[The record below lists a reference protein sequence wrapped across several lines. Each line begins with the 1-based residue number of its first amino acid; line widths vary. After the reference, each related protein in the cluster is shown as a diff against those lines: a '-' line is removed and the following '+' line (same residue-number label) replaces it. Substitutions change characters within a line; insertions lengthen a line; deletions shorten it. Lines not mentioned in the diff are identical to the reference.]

1 MRLIEFSIK
10 QRVLVNI
17 LMIGLFIAGV
27 ICLLNLRRE
36 IFPAISTD
44 IITITTFDVTLDSPE
59 DVERLMTV
67 PIEDKLRSIEDV
79 KEIHSISSPNL
90 SVIFLKLYDNVSDI
104 QTVLNEARQEVDSAK
119 TDLPKSSESPVTV
132 EQKFP
137 FPVIIA
143 GMSYRP
149 GMNLL
154 KIKKL
159 ADRLQ
164 SQFET
169 IQGVSEVDVR
179 GLSDREIWVE
189 VDPYRSRALNI
200 SLEEINTAISA
211 KNKNIPGGII
221 KGNAGE
227 MTIRVLEQ
235 IDEASWHDLEA
246 IVVKNT
252 EDEIV
257 RLRDI
262 ATIHNTFEEATTL
275 SRVNGRPAITFIVN
289 KRKTGDT
296 IAIDEKVRKFIDE
309 AKLSL
314 PEGVNL
320 SFYSDSAKYVKK
332 RMSTMVRNGI
342 ISMVLVAI
350 MLLLFMNWRISMI
363 VVAGLLVSFFGAFI
377 YLKLVNNSF
386 NMISLFSLIL
396 VLGMLVDDAIV
407 VCENVYRHMED
418 GKSPYDAAIVGT
430 KEVLLPVIGTV
441 STTVVAFLPLLL
453 TTGIMGKFISI
464 IPQVITVALLLSLV
478 EVIFIL
484 PSHLVDF
491 VKPEDSGKHK
501 LTEKENNSI
510 IRRIGWA
517 ITNFLRKVRRG
528 VDSLL
533 KRVLEYYRYALKI
546 ALRCRWIVILAAILA
561 FLSAVMIVKTGI
573 LRFKLFDANY
583 ADKIMIYLEA
593 PPYYSL
599 EKTTAAVHELEMDII
614 SNMPV
619 HETAAVI
626 SSIGVRPEND
636 TVVKRGSNEAYIIFD
651 VDELNPKCRKP
662 TPIVSDLRHIVN
674 RHSEF
679 IMTKVEKEQG
689 GPPVGKAITIRIL
702 GDDFEQL
709 QRISDE
715 YKAFLSTLSGV
726 TDISDD
732 FDNAKREVHINVD
745 EDKVAIFGGD
755 ISKIGR
761 AIMSAFKGSEVSVFR
776 WGNDEVTVRV
786 KYSEDLI
793 NSIEDIKDFR
803 AVSKSG
809 HMILLSDIAKVTRSR
824 GLGEI
829 KRLDRK
835 RLLTVYADVDGK
847 RITSKEANAKIKA
860 LFSEK
865 QLKKQFPSCSVTYG
879 GEEEETNESM
889 RSMGIAGIVAFI
901 LIFAI
906 LAGILDSFIQPFL
919 ILSIIPLGFV
929 GVVYGFMIFQLPI
942 GFMALMGTIG
952 LVGIIVNDSIV
963 MVSFIN
969 EYRNNW
975 QKRHGMDE
983 LVRTS
988 VNRHITDKVRW
999 ASLMKSGLLRFRPIF
1014 LTTVTTIAGMSTI
1027 AFTRSGQEQFIAPMA
1042 LAIICGL
1049 TLGTTVTLFITPCV
1063 YAALDDIEIFFFGK
1077 GELPT
1082 DSTDPQ

>member
-1 MRLIEFSIK
+1 
-10 QRVLVNI
+10 
-17 LMIGLFIAGV
+17 MIGLFIAGV
-27 ICLLNLRRE
+27 ICMLNLRRE

-44 IITITTFDVTLDSPE
+44 VITITTLDVTLDSPE
-59 DVERLMTV
+59 DVERLVTV
-67 PIEDKLRSIEDV
+67 PIEDQLRAIEDV

-104 QTVLNEARQEVDSAK
+104 QVVLNEVRQEVDSAK
-119 TDLPKSSESPVTV
+119 TDLPKTSESPVTI

-137 FPVIIA
+137 FPVIIV

-149 GMNLL
+149 GMDLL

-164 SQFET
+164 TQFES

-189 VDPYRSRALNI
+189 VDPYRARALNI
-200 SLEEINTAISA
+200 SLESINKAISA
-211 KNKNIPGGII
+211 KNRNIPGGII
-221 KGNAGE
+221 RGNAGE

-235 IDEASWHDLEA
+235 IDEETWRDLEK

-252 EDEIV
+252 KDEII
-257 RLRDI
+257 RLKDV
-262 ATIHNTFEEATTL
+262 ATIRNTFEEATTL

-296 IAIDEKVRKFIDE
+296 IAIDEKVRKYINE
-309 AKLSL
+309 AKLLL
-314 PEGVNL
+314 PGGVNL
-320 SFYSDSAKYVKK
+320 SYYSDSAKYVKK
-332 RMSTMVRNGI
+332 RMSTMIRNGI

-350 MLLLFMNWRISMI
+350 MLLLFMNWRISLI

-377 YLKLVNNSF
+377 YLKLINNSF

-407 VCENVYRHMED
+407 VCENVYRHMEN
-418 GKSPYDAAIVGT
+418 GMRPYDAAITGT

-464 IPQVITVALLLSLV
+464 IPQIITVALLLSLV

-491 VKPEDSGKHK
+491 VKPEDTGKHK
-501 LTEKENNSI
+501 LTAKENASI
-510 IRRIGWA
+510 INRIGWT

-528 VDSLL
+528 VDILL
-533 KRVLEYYRYALKI
+533 SRVLEYYRYALKV
-546 ALRCRWIVILAAILA
+546 ALRCRWIVILTAILA

-599 EKTTAAVHELEMDII
+599 EKTTAAVRALERDII

-619 HETAAVI
+619 YETAAVI

-636 TVVKRGSNEAYIIFD
+636 TIIKRGSNEAYIIFD
-651 VDELNPKCRKP
+651 VDELNPRCRKP
-662 TPIVSDLRHIVN
+662 TPIVRDLRRIIN

-679 IMTKVEKEQG
+679 IMTKVEKEKG
-689 GPPVGKAITIRIL
+689 GPPVGKAVTIRIL
-702 GDDFEQL
+702 GDEFKQMQKVAE
-709 QRISDE
+709 E
-715 YKAFLSTLSGV
+715 YKTYLSTISGV

-732 FDNAKREVHINVD
+732 FDNAKREVHIDVD
-745 EDKVAIFGGD
+745 EDKVAILGGD
-755 ISKIGR
+755 VSNVGN

-793 NSIEDIKDFR
+793 NSIEDIKNFR
-803 AVSKSG
+803 AVNKSG
-809 HMILLSDIAKVTRSR
+809 YLIMLSDIAKVTRSR
-824 GLGEI
+824 GFGEI

-835 RLLTVYADVDGK
+835 RLITVYADVDGK
-847 RITSKEANAKIKA
+847 RITSKEANNKIKA
-860 LFSEK
+860 LFTEK
-865 QLKKQFPSCSVTYG
+865 QLKKQFPNCSVTYG
-879 GEEEETNESM
+879 GEEEETNESL

-906 LAGILDSFIQPFL
+906 LAGVLDSFIQPFL

-969 EYRNNW
+969 GYRTDW
-975 QKRHGMDE
+975 QKRHGMGDR
-983 LVRTS
+983 VRTS
-988 VNRHITDKVRW
+988 SNRHITDNVRW

-1063 YAALDDIEIFFFGK
+1063 YAVLDDIEVFFFGK
-1077 GELPT
+1077 GELPPGA
-1082 DSTDPQ
+1082 SKKESVN